1 MSPRRHSEMRSAA
14 EESSFDDLADLQSQL
29 KEELAMAKESQS
41 ALEVILSPGVANKTR
56 NSENY
61 FTSEHEVAMQDPS
74 VSNETTI
81 LKTVTVNSIAEVDT
95 VLPSLKEEISK
106 AKESQSALEFI
117 LTPIIASGDMSR
129 HEVIAK
135 IDTAKSPQDPSSLS
149 IEVTRLSIQ
158 NKRNEVR
165 SLVAGDNLS
174 CDLIPEQNCT
184 QQTPSTPVES
194 TAIDAGFTSV
204 EVYEAFPQQCK
215 EESIGSDTERARKV
229 MVDAARRVAESKN
242 LLIEQGNNLLL
253 QANLIADL
261 KQRLETA
268 TTLASDHK
276 LLLSAR
282 LLQGIADEHLQTI
295 HRDIIR
301 EAELFNNLIRDNAA
315 TLDGWTKQGER
326 TGRHNFTIHYKMNDK
341 PPLGR
346 DLSVRIESVVHS
358 DLLVPIISV
367 LNESELY
374 SSFLP
379 NWTVPK
385 LRVSKSE
392 KLQQRGRCSQ
402 IVNIETEV
410 PWPLAMRQVIIK
422 AVAIDDL
429 DRQDGDVSSGRIVIR
444 LQSLD
449 TDTNNKEGYE
459 VPPTI
464 RGAVRVKV
472 KGGFIIEKVATDHPL
487 VSHALQYYRK
497 SKKDTSKEDLVSVT
511 LSFCVD
517 PQLSSVPKPFI
528 DFFVRQAIG
537 RMWNMFLDVAEGVK
551 SGRQKA
557 HCDAISKK
565 RDLYDW
571 VEERTRTMLEK
582 T

>member
-1 MSPRRHSEMRSAA
+1 
-14 EESSFDDLADLQSQL
+14 
-29 KEELAMAKESQS
+29 
-41 ALEVILSPGVANKTR
+41 
-56 NSENY
+56 
-61 FTSEHEVAMQDPS
+61 
-74 VSNETTI
+74 
-81 LKTVTVNSIAEVDT
+81 
-95 VLPSLKEEISK
+95 
-106 AKESQSALEFI
+106 
-117 LTPIIASGDMSR
+117 
-129 HEVIAK
+129 
-135 IDTAKSPQDPSSLS
+135 
-149 IEVTRLSIQ
+149 
-158 NKRNEVR
+158 
-165 SLVAGDNLS
+165 
-174 CDLIPEQNCT
+174 
-184 QQTPSTPVES
+184 
-194 TAIDAGFTSV
+194 
-204 EVYEAFPQQCK
+204 
-215 EESIGSDTERARKV
+215 

-242 LLIEQGNNLLL
+242 LLIEQGNNLL
-253 QANLIADL
+253 
-261 KQRLETA
+261 QRLETA
-268 TTLASDHK
+268 TTLANDHK

-282 LLQGIADEHLQTI
+282 LLQGIADEHLQTV

-315 TLDGWTKQGER
+315 TLDGWTKQGEH
-326 TGRHNFTIHYKMNDK
+326 TGGHNFTIHYKMNDK

-487 VSHALQYYRK
+487 VSHALQDYRK

-511 LSFCVD
+511 LNFCVD

-557 HCDAISKK
+557 HCEAISKK